1 MRGHIVYEVAGRR
14 YVMIPRDHRIQPRCS
29 RCAFFTQRGGEF
41 FLPCPADARGNKVC
55 DYGHQWTFKWIP
67 AAKRA
72 QPEPMRISVIEDPNE
87 LAARMKR
94 EVTA

>member
-1 MRGHIVYEVAGRR
+1 MRGHIVYEAAGRR
-14 YVMIPRDHRIQPRCS
+14 FVMIPRDHRIQPRCS

>member
-14 YVMIPRDHRIQPRCS
+14 FVMIPRDHRIQPRCS
-29 RCAFFTQRGGEF
+29 RCALFTQRPGEF

-67 AAKRA
+67 PAKGAFESIRKTGK
-72 QPEPMRISVIEDPNE
+72 QEGTVEQ
-87 LAARMKR
+87 
-94 EVTA
+94 